1 MSYSYKFNCVP
12 SILRLE
18 EQGIKLDPVL
28 VKNKKFLVKLACSH
42 QELEEACHLRYL
54 VFKKELGYLTNLVSD
69 IDIDQFDYCC
79 FHLLVLDIDAN
90 EVIATCRMRLIEP
103 EMDMSSI
110 YSRREFFI
118 KGLDHRQ
125 ERIFEVGR
133 ACVIDKYRSGV
144 ALAMMYQGMA
154 KLVEILKVRFML
166 GCASMHET
174 SSEVGWAVYQ
184 QLDKEGFYS
193 KELDA
198 KPTKSYELPLF
209 LPIKVLTHEELFK
222 VLPPLIK
229 GYLRMGGKIASPPAL
244 DLEFGS
250 IDFLIW
256 FDNDKLPSR
265 YCKHF
270 RAS

>member
-1 MSYSYKFNCVP
+1 MNYSYKLNCVP

-18 EQGIKLDPVL
+18 SCGTKIDPVL
-28 VKNKKFLVKLACSH
+28 VKNNKFLVKLACDY

-54 VFKKELGYLTNLVSD
+54 VFKKELGYLANLISD

-79 FHLLVLDIDAN
+79 FHLLVLDISTN
-90 EVIATCRMRLIEP
+90 EVIATCRLRLIEP

-118 KGLDHRQ
+118 KGLDHRK
-125 ERIFEVGR
+125 ERIFEIGR
-133 ACVIDKYRSGV
+133 ACVIDKYRSGG
-144 ALAMMYQGMA
+144 ALAMMYHGMA
-154 KLVEILKVRFML
+154 RLVEILNVRFML

-174 SSEVGWAVYQ
+174 SSEVGWSVYQ
-184 QLDKEGFYS
+184 QLTEEGFYS

-198 KPTKSYELPLF
+198 MPTDDFQLPSCSTV
-209 LPIKVLTHEELFK
+209 KKLTHNELFK

-229 GYLRMGGKIASPPAL
+229 GYLRMGAKIASPPAL

-256 FDNDKLPSR
+256 FDNEKLPSK

-270 RAS
+270 KAS